1 MRNAEAARVFNG
13 VVIER
18 LMFRQREP
26 RRLGVCALLFALLS
40 ASASAESTDRDGTL
54 ETNPAALDY
63 ATFVLELLAF
73 VAKEVLPDSQDEF
86 PESLIG
92 SRLSDSMPEKRS
104 EFGSHCLTIV
114 TRLGSAVPYL
124 SASND
129 ELGAGSVSPPALRRM
144 WSAFENGAGDDRRDV
159 ALNFKVGVN
168 KVGISL
174 TFHW

>member
-1 MRNAEAARVFNG
+1 LSTLIF
-13 VVIER
+13 
-18 LMFRQREP
+18 
-26 RRLGVCALLFALLS
+26 LS
-40 ASASAESTDRDGTL
+40 AIAPAESIGGTEMSL
-54 ETNPAALDY
+54 DSAATKHESAALDY
-63 ATFVLELLAF
+63 ATFALELFAF
-73 VAKEVLPDSQDEF
+73 VAKEVLPDSPDEF
-86 PESLIG
+86 AESLIG
-92 SRLSDSMPEKRS
+92 SRLSHSMPEKRS

-129 ELGAGSVSPPALRRM
+129 ELGAGSASPPALRRI